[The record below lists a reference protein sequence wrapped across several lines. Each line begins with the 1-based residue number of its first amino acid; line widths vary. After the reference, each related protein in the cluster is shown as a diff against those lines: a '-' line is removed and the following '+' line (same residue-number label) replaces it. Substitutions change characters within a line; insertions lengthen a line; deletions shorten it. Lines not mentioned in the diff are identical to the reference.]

1 MQRWRRSRQAFHAL
15 HHGTQIAI
23 TVALAAKTRGGHT
36 TAAVH
41 QLDDIAFAQSPASN
55 GVTRLVAIQPGGF
68 TGNR

>member
-23 TVALAAKTRGGHT
+23 TVALAAKARGGHT
-36 TAAVH
+36 AAAVH
-41 QLDDIAFAQSPASN
+41 QFHDISLAQPPASN
-55 GVTRLVAIQPGGF
+55 GVTCLVAIQPGGF